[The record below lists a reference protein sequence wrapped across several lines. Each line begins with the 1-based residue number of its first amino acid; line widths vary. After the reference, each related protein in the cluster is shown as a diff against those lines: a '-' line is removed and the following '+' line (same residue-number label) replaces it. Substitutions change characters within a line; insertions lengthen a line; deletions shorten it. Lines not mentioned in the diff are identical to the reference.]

1 MSVFGNILSSIFG
14 HGQARA
20 QTQAQPQAQPAPQ
33 AAQATTAQASQ
44 PRTGDIGLTAN
55 IPGVG
60 AIATNPEPVN
70 VNEMLKHLDEQN
82 PGKSNYKESIVD
94 LLKLVGVDSS
104 LENRKELARELGYTG
119 STDDSAAMNIWL
131 HKATM
136 DKLQQNG
143 GVIPANFKD

>member
-1 MSVFGNILSSIFG
+1 MSVFGSILSSIFG
-14 HGQARA
+14 HGQAQA
-20 QTQAQPQAQPAPQ
+20 QTPTQAQPAPAQ
-33 AAQATTAQASQ
+33 TQATTAQATQ
-44 PRTGDIGLTAN
+44 PRTGDINLGAN

-60 AIATNPEPVN
+60 AVTTNPQPVN
-70 VNEMLKHLDEQN
+70 VDQVLKHLDEQQ

-104 LENRKELARELGYTG
+104 LENRKALAHELGYTG
-119 STDDSAAMNIWL
+119 STDDSAAMNVWL